1 MTFALRRQLALS
13 VVLPVAAAGLLLAAC
28 STGDEAAAPAA
39 MANGSEVVTPKVDEY
54 LAAFNAPRGAVRLS
68 QTGFRPGY
76 PIVAVVETDA
86 AGPLDWA
93 IHDPAGTLV
102 AAGATEVF
110 GPDAGSGASVHTIM
124 LEGGLAA
131 GEGLVLDVDG
141 VGKSHPFDVGED
153 VFRTL
158 KYDLLN
164 YYYQNR
170 AGVPIEA
177 AFAGEAWARPAG
189 HETETLTCFAGKDMN
204 GVDWPGCDY
213 SLDVHGSWYDAGDQ
227 SKYVVNAGIT
237 TWTLFNA
244 FEAGLGGFE
253 DGKVKIPEAGNGQND
268 LLDEIRFNMD
278 WMLRM
283 QAPDGARAAVVLGR
297 PEGGPKN
304 LKPVVVDVS
313 GMAHHKEG
321 DIKWPPVPMMPHE
334 NDTPRALYPP
344 SVTATLHL
352 AATGAQC
359 ARIFAEIDADFSARC
374 LDAAKR
380 AYAATKRVPDAY
392 SFNNFTGSGPYSSSD
407 PKNEF
412 FWAAAELYATTGDAT
427 FLSDLEAAQAKL
439 DPATTGKRQ
448 TGWGDTEHAGLMTLA
463 RLAEDGATRDEA
475 RAMLKATADAY
486 LAQRP
491 AEGYGIPYSNK
502 IWPWGS
508 VGELANRGIILAN
521 AYEYTGDTAYRDGAL
536 DLLDYILGRNPRDI
550 SYVAGHG
557 ENAFR
562 APHHRHWAGANY
574 EGYPEAPPGAVS
586 GGPNNRGIAGPVS
599 AAIHEMC
606 HAQTCYADHVDA
618 YELNE
623 VAINWQSAVF
633 WLAAWADEVDRP

>member
-189 HETETLTCFAGKDMN
+189 HETETLTLMERRIQRWHC
-204 GVDWPGCDY
+204 GCNQERMMQV
-213 SLDVHGSWYDAGDQ
+213 LLPVMRQDAEGLFGD
-227 SKYVVNAGIT
+227 
-237 TWTLFNA
+237 
-244 FEAGLGGFE
+244 
-253 DGKVKIPEAGNGQND
+253 DPKV
-268 LLDEIRFNMD
+268 EIRCP
-278 WMLRM
+278 RC
-283 QAPDGARAAVVLGR
+283 AARHAVTR
-297 PEGGPKN
+297 E
-304 LKPVVVDVS
+304 
-313 GMAHHKEG
+313 
-321 DIKWPPVPMMPHE
+321 
-334 NDTPRALYPP
+334 AL
-344 SVTATLHL
+344 
-352 AATGAQC
+352 
-359 ARIFAEIDADFSARC
+359 E
-374 LDAAKR
+374 
-380 AYAATKRVPDAY
+380 AYAAT
-392 SFNNFTGSGPYSSSD
+392 
-407 PKNEF
+407 
-412 FWAAAELYATTGDAT
+412 
-427 FLSDLEAAQAKL
+427 
-439 DPATTGKRQ
+439 
-448 TGWGDTEHAGLMTLA
+448 HA
-463 RLAEDGATRDEA
+463 
-475 RAMLKATADAY
+475 
-486 LAQRP
+486 
-491 AEGYGIPYSNK
+491 
-502 IWPWGS
+502 
-508 VGELANRGIILAN
+508 
-521 AYEYTGDTAYRDGAL
+521 
-536 DLLDYILGRNPRDI
+536 
-550 SYVAGHG
+550 
-557 ENAFR
+557 
-562 APHHRHWAGANY
+562 
-574 EGYPEAPPGAVS
+574 
-586 GGPNNRGIAGPVS
+586 
-599 AAIHEMC
+599 
-606 HAQTCYADHVDA
+606 
-618 YELNE
+618 
-623 VAINWQSAVF
+623 
-633 WLAAWADEVDRP
+633 